1 MPVRRKRKAPDAS
14 GGEVSPRGDTS
25 EVEATSSGG
34 DADPFADEV
43 PFDDG
48 GEYAAESDAPAE
60 DEPAPPPPARSNGAT
75 KPAAPA
81 AAKPAPAAAVTTSS
95 GDQPAPRGIKM
106 PTPWGNVVTDV
117 FALDIDA
124 TYKRLSDDLSLGNDI
139 TQYGVVLAALD
150 ASGRNAWDAARLVR
164 AAKLADEDVTR
175 EIEERLEVLR
185 STARSQLEAEK
196 SRAKKDGAATK
207 APTLQEVR
215 DRMVGNWPDEV
226 HALEQRKSY
235 MHGAFRAIEALEK
248 AWWDRAQSL
257 RKVADRFTARTAS

>member
-1 MPVRRKRKAPDAS
+1 MPVRRKRRAPDAS

-25 EVEATSSGG
+25 EVESTTSGTE
-34 DADPFADEV
+34 ADPFADEV

-48 GEYAAESDAPAE
+48 GEYAAEDDAPAQE
-60 DEPAPPPPARSNGAT
+60 STSTTPPANGAS
-75 KPAAPA
+75 KPA
-81 AAKPAPAAAVTTSS
+81 AAKPAPAVAASTSS
-95 GDQPAPRGIKM
+95 GGGGDQPGPRGIKM

-117 FALDIDA
+117 FAIDIDA

-150 ASGRNAWDAARLVR
+150 ASGRNAWDAARLTR
-164 AAKLADEDVTR
+164 AAKLADADVAA
-175 EIEERLEVLR
+175 EIDERLEVLR
-185 STARSQLEAEK
+185 STARAQLDAEK
-196 SRAKKDGAATK
+196 TKAKKDGGAAK
-207 APTLQEVR
+207 AASIQEVR
-215 DRMVGNWPDEV
+215 DRMIANWPDEV
-226 HALEQRKSY
+226 HALEQRKAY

>member
-1 MPVRRKRKAPDAS
+1 MPVRRKRKAPEAS
-14 GGEVSPRGDTS
+14 GAEVSPRGDTS
-25 EVEATSSGG
+25 EVAATSS
-34 DADPFADEV
+34 DDEVDPFADEL

-48 GEYAAESDAPAE
+48 GEYVADAEADAPAE
-60 DEPAPPPPARSNGAT
+60 DPEPPPPPRSNGANKSATGT
-75 KPAAPA
+75 KSA
-81 AAKPAPAAAVTTSS
+81 PAPAASTTSS

-124 TYKRLSDDLSLGNDI
+124 TYKRLSDELSLGNDI

-164 AAKLADEDVTR
+164 AAKLADEEVAR

-185 STARSQLEAEK
+185 STARTHLEAEK
-196 SRAKKDGAATK
+196 SKAKKDGAATK

-215 DRMVGNWPDEV
+215 DRMVASWPDEV

-235 MHGAFRAIEALEK
+235 MHGAFRAIESLEK